1 MNLSTSHP
9 TSSTLVLSR
18 LYITGSITINTPIC
32 VIIEILNA
40 HGISFDM
47 HYLSDHCS
55 ILDKSNYINDIITTI
70 NSNLIPV
77 DEPYDMDSYRFIA
90 RFVNNTIQWPISTLL
105 DAFKFLIHF
114 YTNTPSPLYKNF
126 IVGQQTPDNPHA
138 LNACVLYKYCIYYG
152 IQLTSNYTIDH
163 MAMALHMW
171 SEQESSLHTQIS
183 SHLNPHLSKH
193 HLINILMYLKRVPR
207 NFNLSDD
214 EYESDSPP
222 IITHLDS
229 SDVSSTIRSVEP
241 SDTSIHSQV
250 ILEQNSNNTKKK
262 ITSELL
268 EKNKKEYET
277 VFKRLSKFSRTLD
290 SVKPQTDSEAIVVS
304 CVRYSIDISQAE
316 SPLSEYL
323 KIIKEGTSYVPSDIK
338 LRQRK
343 FTLYPNTH
351 SLYLDRCFNPHL
363 PFECYSDYVL
373 RELAKREGIIH
384 TLDESGRLQSRYS
397 QMRTRD
403 IYDALQ
409 LSILLNT
416 FYHGIYPHSQEE
428 TIITLESIS
437 SMYFD
442 ECISYGVKDC
452 SMIIFKYSELKDTFE
467 QYKSFVNPSSKTNEL
482 FSDQSINKL
491 LFLCQTPRYECEPSE
506 SHLERKK
513 LSEVILKIRCYTHSK
528 FSECQDFYKLYS
540 SSPSSIQT
548 CILETLQSLHRLAMF
563 MRGWDGIGPLPI
575 SLAPVHDQLKI
586 DQRVCSE
593 LVAFESKCESLNA
606 ISPLD
611 TLIGTLILHLPLLKY
626 KGKSFVCSSSSDDG
640 FNIIERLT
648 IVKSGSN
655 KNVSSC
661 IRLTS
666 NWLSAS
672 SYYYLDLIGH
682 KPSYDIS
689 QLANIS

>member
-1 MNLSTSHP
+1 MNLQLNSTSHLT
-9 TSSTLVLSR
+9 TSTSVLSR
-18 LYITGSITINTPIC
+18 LYITGPITINTPTC

-40 HGISFDM
+40 HGI
-47 HYLSDHCS
+47 
-55 ILDKSNYINDIITTI
+55 ILDMNYFSDDPSNINSIDQSNIRSDIINDITNTI
-70 NSNLIPV
+70 NSNPICIN
-77 DEPYDMDSYRFIA
+77 EPYDNDAFRYIA
-90 RFVNNTIQWPISTLL
+90 RFVNNTVQWPISKLL
-105 DAFKFLIHF
+105 DAFKFLVHF
-114 YTNTPSPLYKNF
+114 YTDSPPPLSKDF
-126 IVGQQTPDNPHA
+126 IVGQQTCENPRS
-138 LNACVLYKYCIYYG
+138 LNACILYKYCMYHN
-152 IQLTSNYTIDH
+152 LHVTSNYTIDH
-163 MAMALHMW
+163 MAMALRMW
-171 SEQESSLHTQIS
+171 FELESSLHTHIK
-183 SHLNPHLSKH
+183 SHLDIHLSKH
-193 HLINILMYLKRVPR
+193 HLINILMYLKRIPR

-214 EYESDSPP
+214 EYEPDTEP
-222 IITHLDS
+222 
-229 SDVSSTIRSVEP
+229 SSTEISKVKP
-241 SDTSIHSQV
+241 SSFEEKSD
-250 ILEQNSNNTKKK
+250 NTKKK
-262 ITSELL
+262 ITFELL
-268 EKNKKEYET
+268 EKNKKEYEAT
-277 VFKRLSKFSRTLD
+277 SKRLSKFSRNLD
-290 SVKPQTDSEAIVVS
+290 SVKPNTDSEAVVVS
-304 CVRYSIDISQAE
+304 CLRYSIDISEAE
-316 SPLSEYL
+316 SPLYEFSKL
-323 KIIKEGTSYVPSDIK
+323 VKEGTSYIPSDIK
-338 LRQRK
+338 LKQRK

-384 TLDESGRLQSRYS
+384 SVDDLGRLHSRYS

-416 FYHGIYPHSQEE
+416 FYHGIYPHSQQE
-428 TIITLESIS
+428 TLITLESIS

-442 ECISYGVKDC
+442 ECVSYGVKD
-452 SMIIFKYSELKDTFE
+452 SPMVIFKYSELKETFE
-467 QYKSFVNPSSKTNEL
+467 QYRSFVNPSSKTNEL

-540 SSPSSIQT
+540 SSSPSIQLSIRDT
-548 CILETLQSLHRLAMF
+548 LESLHRLAMF

-593 LVAFESKCESLNA
+593 IVAFESKCESLNTSSSHSV
-606 ISPLD
+606 SPP
-611 TLIGTLILHLPLLKY
+611 IGTRIFHLPLLKY
-626 KGKSFVCSSSSDDG
+626 KGKSFVSSSSSEDG

-648 IVKSGSN
+648 IVKSGSS
-655 KNVSSC
+655 KTVSSC

-672 SYYYLDLIGH
+672 AYYYLDLIGH
-682 KPSYDIS
+682 KPPYDIS
-689 QLANIS
+689 QLSNIS